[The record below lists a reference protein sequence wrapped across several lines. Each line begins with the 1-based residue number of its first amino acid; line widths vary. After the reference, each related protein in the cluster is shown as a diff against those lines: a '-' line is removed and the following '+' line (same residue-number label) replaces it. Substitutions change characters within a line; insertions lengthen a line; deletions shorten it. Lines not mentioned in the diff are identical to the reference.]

1 MSVIL
6 VIVVVTCAALVAAPA
21 MMYTRELMSDKDIKE
36 AEKEFEKLLA
46 A

>member
-1 MSVIL
+1 MMSALI
-6 VIVVVTCAALVAAPA
+6 IVVITCAALVAAPA
-21 MMYTRELMSDKDIKE
+21 MMYANEMMSDKDIKE

>member
-1 MSVIL
+1 MVALFITVIA
-6 VIVVVTCAALVAAPA
+6 CAALVAVPA
-21 MMYTRELMSDKDIKE
+21 SMYTNEIMSDKDIKE

>member
-1 MSVIL
+1 MSIL
-6 VIVVVTCAALVAAPA
+6 VTIILITCAALVAAPA
-21 MMYTRELMSDKDIKE
+21 AMYKDLMSDKDIKE